1 MDTVYSEN
9 NHIIMVGKVTSD
21 KRFSHEIYGEKF
33 YIFDLSVPRL
43 SGNSDIIP
51 ITISERL
58 MVNGELPIGTKITV
72 EGQFR
77 SYNSYGEGKN
87 KLVLTVFAKNVTLL
101 EDQESEVEARK
112 DFISNEVTLIG
123 YICKKPVYRQTPF
136 GREIA
141 DILLAVNRAYS
152 KSDYIPCI
160 AWGRTARFCENME
173 VGTEVKLV
181 GRVQSRQYEKKH
193 EDGTVENKVAY
204 EVSVGSLE
212 VVNQKDDGEAE
223 EAPVEENKEANEIP
237 VEAFDMMIGNI
248 IDDKE
253 VQDKVGYEKY
263 DIVAA
268 NILADVLVPLTPVII
283 HQLKKGGI
291 YITSGIIE
299 DKEEVVVEAV
309 KKAGLEVLEVNH
321 QGEWVSV
328 TARKN

>member
-1 MDTVYSEN
+1 MDTNYSEN
-9 NHIIMVGKVTSD
+9 NHIILVGKVTSE

-33 YIFDLSVPRL
+33 YVFDLSVPRL
-43 SGNSDIIP
+43 SGNADIIP

-58 MVNGELPIGTKITV
+58 MVNGELPVDTKITV

-87 KLVLTVFAKNVTLL
+87 KLVLTVFAKNVELL

-123 YICKKPVYRQTPF
+123 YICKKPIYRQTPF

-173 VGTEVKLV
+173 VGTEVKVV
-181 GRVQSRQYEKKH
+181 GRVQSRQYEKKY
-193 EDGTVENKVAY
+193 EDGTVETKVAY

-212 VVNQKDDGEAE
+212 VINQEDNSKTE
-223 EAPVEENKEANEIP
+223 ENAVENENKEAI
-237 VEAFDMMIGNI
+237 
-248 IDDKE
+248 
-253 VQDKVGYEKY
+253 
-263 DIVAA
+263 
-268 NILADVLVPLTPVII
+268 
-283 HQLKKGGI
+283 
-291 YITSGIIE
+291 
-299 DKEEVVVEAV
+299 
-309 KKAGLEVLEVNH
+309 
-321 QGEWVSV
+321 
-328 TARKN
+328 

>member
-1 MDTVYSEN
+1 MDTNYLEN
-9 NHIIMVGKVTSD
+9 NYLTLVGKVTGE

-33 YIFDLSVPRL
+33 YSFNLSIPRL
-43 SGNSDIIP
+43 SGNADIIP

-58 MVNGELPIGTKITV
+58 MVNGDLPINTKITV

-101 EDQESEVEARK
+101 DDQESEVEARK

-173 VGTEVKLV
+173 VGTEVKIV

-193 EDGTVENKVAY
+193 EDGTIENKVAY

-212 VVNQKDDGEAE
+212 VIEKKDSTAE
-223 EAPVEENKEANEIP
+223 TENKEEVAEVEENKEAI
-237 VEAFDMMIGNI
+237 
-248 IDDKE
+248 
-253 VQDKVGYEKY
+253 
-263 DIVAA
+263 
-268 NILADVLVPLTPVII
+268 
-283 HQLKKGGI
+283 
-291 YITSGIIE
+291 
-299 DKEEVVVEAV
+299 
-309 KKAGLEVLEVNH
+309 
-321 QGEWVSV
+321 
-328 TARKN
+328 